1 MRKGRAYMDFM
12 DEERKTLLVIDD
24 SPFVSK
30 RISDIVEGRGFDVVG
45 SEKTGEEGVIGF
57 RKLHPD
63 VVILDMVLPG
73 IDGLETARQIFGIDS
88 EARILML
95 SSLSDTGF
103 INEVHNLGIRFVLSK
118 PVKQVELL
126 QSLNKILENA

>member
-1 MRKGRAYMDFM
+1 MDFM

-24 SPFVSK
+24 SPFVS
-30 RISDIVEGRGFDVVG
+30 RQISDIVENRGFDVVG
-45 SEKTGEEGVIGF
+45 SEKTGEEGVTGY
-57 RKLHPD
+57 RELHPD

-88 EARILML
+88 KARIVML
-95 SSLSDTGF
+95 SSIRDTGF
-103 INEVHNLGIRFVLSK
+103 INEVHNLGIRFVLAK
-118 PVKQVELL
+118 PVEQVELL

>member
-1 MRKGRAYMDFM
+1 MDFM

-24 SPFVSK
+24 SPFVS
-30 RISDIVEGRGFDVVG
+30 RQISDIVESRGFDVVG
-45 SEKTGEEGVIGF
+45 SEKTGEEGVMGY
-57 RKLHPD
+57 RELHPD

-73 IDGLETARQIFGIDS
+73 IDGLETARQILGIDS
-88 EARILML
+88 EARIVML
-95 SSLSDTGF
+95 SSLRDTGF
-103 INEVHNLGIRFVLSK
+103 INEVHSLGIRFVLAK